1 VTPPLHLTCHAQHR
15 SHSLASDPISHPIP
29 PPICPTAAPHRPT
42 GALHLSSKAS
52 IKSSQWCFNRHPP
65 FHSLTQC
72 SQTTTGQTRSTLVG
86 RRFVHA
92 SSPQTPSQSPTSSS
106 QVD

>member
-42 GALHLSSKAS
+42 GALHLSSK
-52 IKSSQWCFNRHPP
+52 
-65 FHSLTQC
+65 
-72 SQTTTGQTRSTLVG
+72 TTTGQTRSTLVG